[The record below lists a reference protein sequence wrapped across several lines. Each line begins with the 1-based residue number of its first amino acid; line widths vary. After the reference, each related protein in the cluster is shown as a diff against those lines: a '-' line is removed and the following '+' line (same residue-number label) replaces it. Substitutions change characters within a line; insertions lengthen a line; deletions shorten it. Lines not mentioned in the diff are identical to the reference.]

1 MSKQRKNVESKP
13 GKQYWLLIT
22 SRGYWAQL
30 QKHGFWSFAGSKKLD
45 EVKVG
50 DIGVVYLT
58 ADGGRYES
66 AIGGVLQFTGTPKTI
81 ERTNTPFDALYP
93 SRMSMNVE
101 RIFDPPILFKP
112 LVERVSFISNTKNYG
127 ASLQGQAIKPITLHD
142 YQILVGGN

>member
-13 GKQYWLLIT
+13 GKHYWLLIT

-30 QKHGFWSFAGSKKLD
+30 QKHGFWSFAGSTKLD
-45 EVKVG
+45 RVKVG

-58 ADGGRYES
+58 ADGGRYDS
-66 AIGGVLQFTGTPKTI
+66 AIGGVIQFTGTQTKMQK
-81 ERTNTPFDALYP
+81 TNTFFDALYP

-112 LVERVSFISNTKNYG
+112 LVERVSFISNTKNHG
-127 ASLQGQAIKPITLHD
+127 ASLQGQPIKPITLDD
-142 YQILVGGN
+142 YEILVGGK